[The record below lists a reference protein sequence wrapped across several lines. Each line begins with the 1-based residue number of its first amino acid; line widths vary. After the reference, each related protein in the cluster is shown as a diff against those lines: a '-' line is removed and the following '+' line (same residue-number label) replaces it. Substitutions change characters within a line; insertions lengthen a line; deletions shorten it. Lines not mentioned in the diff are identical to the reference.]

1 MSSSCLTSFVIRSVA
16 RPEASDACW
25 ARATEARASRMEIA
39 SEDRSFILILLRDI
53 DVFETTRYSSGEHIV
68 ANQLS
73 DNPPESSVCGFAHKT
88 AFDSLSDSRVA
99 VRRHYSRSASLQAQ
113 SLRH

>member
-1 MSSSCLTSFVIRSVA
+1 
-16 RPEASDACW
+16 
-25 ARATEARASRMEIA
+25 MEIA

-88 AFDSLSDSRVA
+88 ALDSLSDSRVA

-113 SLRH
+113 SLRHNGHEVSRRFFPKLSFVILRVLGGFEFF

>member
-16 RPEASDACW
+16 RAEVSEVPWPSAADAS
-25 ARATEARASRMEIA
+25 ASRTQVA
-39 SEDRSFILILLRDI
+39 SKDRSFILILLRDI

-113 SLRH
+113 SL